1 MKKILLNVEKHLAF
15 ITINRPEQLN
25 CFDLEALTQ
34 LEEVIDEIK
43 FNKNIR
49 AVIITGAGEKAFSTG
64 ADLRERRTLSE
75 KDVRRNV
82 NLIRDVFSRI
92 EELPQPTIAAVN
104 GYAFGG
110 GLELA
115 LACDLRI
122 AVKEAIMGLTEVSLG
137 IIPGAGGTQRLSR
150 LIGISKAKELIFTA
164 RKISAEVAR
173 DFEIVNKVVER
184 EQLLSASV
192 ELADEIIKNAPL
204 AVTQAKF
211 AIHYGSNVDLKTG
224 LAIESKA
231 YEVIIPT
238 KDRLEALEAFKEKRT
253 PIFKGE

>member
-1 MKKILLNVEKHLAF
+1 MKKILLNVENHLAF

-34 LEEVIDEIK
+34 LDEVIDEIK

-82 NLIRDVFSRI
+82 NLIRDVFSKV

-164 RKISAEVAR
+164 RKISAEVASE
-173 DFEIVNKVVER
+173 FGMINKVVER
-184 EQLLSASV
+184 EQLLPASM

-238 KDRLEALEAFKEKRT
+238 KDRLEALEAFKEKRA
-253 PIFKGE
+253 PVFKGE

>member
-1 MKKILLNVEKHLAF
+1 LEKILLNVDKHLAF
-15 ITINRPEQLN
+15 ITINRPDQLN
-25 CFDLEALTQ
+25 CFDLETLTQ
-34 LEEVIDEIK
+34 LAEVIEEIK
-43 FNKNIR
+43 FNKDIR
-49 AVIITGAGEKAFSTG
+49 VVIITGAGEKSFSTG

-75 KDVRRNV
+75 KEVRRNV
-82 NLIRDVFSRI
+82 NLIRDVFSKI
-92 EELPQPTIAAVN
+92 EELPQPTIAAIN

-122 AVKEAIMGLTEVSLG
+122 AVKEAVMGLTEVSLG

-164 RKISAEVAR
+164 RKISADVASE
-173 DFEIVNKVVER
+173 FGIVNKVVER
-184 EQLLSASV
+184 KQLHTSSV
-192 ELADEIIKNAPL
+192 ELAAEIINNAPL

-238 KDRLEALEAFKEKRT
+238 KDRLEALEAFKEKRA

>member
-173 DFEIVNKVVER
+173 DFGIVNKVVER

-238 KDRLEALEAFKEKRT
+238 KDRLEALEAFNEKRT